1 MPELPEVETLV
12 RQLQERLVGRQL
24 LGAELSHSNVLD
36 GVTAD
41 TLLRELPGRQILEV
55 TRRAKHALL
64 GTDTKLLA
72 VQPGMTGSLLV
83 YERPLSDAELHYAVL
98 RCPLDD
104 GATLV
109 YRDVR
114 RIGRLRWLDH
124 TGWDQFAERLGP
136 EPLDPDFTA
145 EVLVER
151 VGSSRAAIKKVIMDQ
166 RVVVG
171 VGNIYA
177 SEALFAA
184 GIDPSRA
191 ACEVPVE
198 QLVLLHGAIQR
209 ILTAAIASEGT
220 SFRDYVT
227 STGAPGGFQ
236 LELFVYGR
244 EGEPCRHCG
253 TRLAGTHDIDA
264 RGTVFCW
271 RCQR

>member
-12 RQLQERLVGRQL
+12 RQLQQRLVGRRLEQVAL
-24 LGAELSHSNVLD
+24 THDNVLD

-41 TLLRELPGRQILEV
+41 TLLRELSGRRIVEV

-64 GTDTKLLA
+64 GTDTRLLA
-72 VQPGMTGSLLV
+72 VQPGMTGSLIV
-83 YERPLSDAELHYAVL
+83 YERPLSPAEAHYAVL
-98 RCPLDD
+98 RCALDD
-104 GATLV
+104 GGTLV

-114 RIGRLRWLDH
+114 RIGTLRWLDH
-124 TGWDQFAERLGP
+124 ADWDRFAERLGP
-136 EPLDPDFTA
+136 EPLDPEFTA
-145 EVLVER
+145 ERFVER
-151 VGSSRAAIKKVIMDQ
+151 VTKSRAAIKKVIMDQ

-177 SEALFAA
+177 SEALFSA

-191 ACEVPVE
+191 ACDVPDT
-198 QLVLLHGAIQR
+198 QLVALHGAIQR
-209 ILTAAIASEGT
+209 ILTAAIEAEGT

-227 STGAPGGFQ
+227 STGSPGGFQ

-253 TRLAGTHDIDA
+253 TRLAGTHEIDA